1 MTTEQAQII
10 FSIDPIHWQTL
21 CEVVK
26 EEQSIC
32 RKILENPTNVHE
44 VDMMYKGAISFA
56 EQVMGYKEM
65 AYKILHPVM
74 DEEETNISNKGGLRK

>member
-1 MTTEQAQII
+1 MTPDQAQII
-10 FSIDPIHWQTL
+10 LSIDSLHWQIL

-26 EEQSIC
+26 EEQSLC

-56 EQVMGYKEM
+56 EQVMAYKEM
-65 AYKILHPVM
+65 AYKILHPPK
-74 DEEETNISNKGGLRK
+74 DGEEGG